1 MRYNNTL
8 LLDKNYF
15 NKCNHIIKMFEKRF
29 DCKCELLGAIDS
41 FEHSRPDCPLFKVA
55 IDDKF
60 YILNESIHK
69 EDAEL
74 RHSLDR
80 FGKYLDMFNDDD
92 FKVYKEIDGEYDT
105 RYRDFIEIRKRL
117 CNKYPIDIQFAK
129 SVRFRKDVSIY
140 KSFIYAID
148 YNDETYILERKCN
161 TSCAECIYA
170 WLDIMLEGICK
181 DDTKK
186 GNSKFDYE
194 ADVIEKQISIYDFI

>member
-8 LLDKNYF
+8 LLDKKHYE
-15 NKCNHIIKMFEKRF
+15 KCNHIIKLFEKRF

-41 FEHSRPDCPLFKVA
+41 FEHSRPDCPLFKVT
-55 IDDKF
+55 IDDEF

-69 EDAEL
+69 EDSEL

-80 FGKYLDMFNDDD
+80 FEKYLNMFEDDD
-92 FKVYKEIDGEYDT
+92 FKVFKEIDGEYDT
-105 RYRDFIEIRKRL
+105 RYTDFIDIRKRL

-161 TSCAECIYA
+161 TSCAECVYA
-170 WLDIMLEGICK
+170 WLDIKLESICQGTRK
-181 DDTKK
+181 NDKY
-186 GNSKFDYE
+186 DYE
-194 ADVIEKQISIYDFI
+194 ANIYENQISIFSLI